1 MTLDNG
7 DPRPLLLVDVDGV
20 LNPWEAVECPA
31 GFREYS
37 FFPGE
42 RVLLSEGHGE
52 LLREL
57 AGSFEL
63 VWATAWEHRANRLI
77 CPVIEL
83 PELPVIEFPLAG
95 TDFFFRKLPAVIESV
110 GDRPCAW
117 IDDEHHPE
125 HYEWARE
132 RGVPTLIVD
141 IDPAVGLT
149 AGVAA
154 DLVKW
159 AAGLRNPSSSPNQV
173 C

>member
-1 MTLDNG
+1 VTLESS

-20 LNPWEAVECPA
+20 LNPWHAIDCPR

-42 RVLLSEGHGE
+42 RVLLSEGHGD

-57 AGSFEL
+57 ASSFEL

-77 CPVIEL
+77 CPVIAL
-83 PELPVIEFPLAG
+83 PELPVIEFPVTG
-95 TDFFFRKLPAVIESV
+95 PDYVFRKLPAVIDSV

-117 IDDEHHPE
+117 IDDEHHPA
-125 HYEWARE
+125 HYRWARE

-141 IDPAVGLT
+141 IDPAEGLT
-149 AGVAA
+149 ARVATQLA
-154 DLVKW
+154 EW
-159 AAGLRNPSSSPNQV
+159 AAALGRQD
-173 C
+173 